1 MRIGELSKKYRIER
15 RAIDYYTSVGI
26 IPYENDENSDYR
38 EYGKA
43 AEEIVKKI
51 MILREM
57 DFSARKIKE
66 ILENPMLL
74 NQTTMEMFIKVLK
87 DKKKQSMQYYDDCI
101 RYAQEHIRETKN
113 NRRQK

>member
-1 MRIGELSKKYRIER
+1 MQIGELSKKYRIER
-15 RAIDYYTSVGI
+15 RAIDYYASAGI
-26 IPYENDENSDYR
+26 IPYENDANNNYR

-74 NQTTMEMFIKVLK
+74 NQTTMEIFIKVLK